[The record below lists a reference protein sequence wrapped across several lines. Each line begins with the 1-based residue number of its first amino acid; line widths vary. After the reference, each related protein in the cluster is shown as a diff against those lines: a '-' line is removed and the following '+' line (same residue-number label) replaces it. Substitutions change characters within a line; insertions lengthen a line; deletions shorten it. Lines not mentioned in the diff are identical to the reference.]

1 MSAYRIDVPEEKLI
15 TLKIK
20 LAQAEFP
27 DEVIAV
33 HLPVNTVDFA
43 DTYI

>member
-1 MSAYRIDVPEEKLI
+1 MSTYRVAVSEEKLI

-27 DEVIAV
+27 DEA
-33 HLPVNTVDFA
+33 
-43 DTYI
+43 

>member
-1 MSAYRIDVPEEKLI
+1 MSSYRIAVAEEKLI

-27 DEVIAV
+27 DEACMT
-33 HLPVNTVDFA
+33 P
-43 DTYI
+43 